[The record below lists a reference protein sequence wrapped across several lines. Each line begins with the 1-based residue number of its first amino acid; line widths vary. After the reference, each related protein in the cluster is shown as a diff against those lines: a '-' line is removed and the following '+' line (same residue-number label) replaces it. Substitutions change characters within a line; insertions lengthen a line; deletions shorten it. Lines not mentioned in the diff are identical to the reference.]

1 MSDLDDL
8 LEQEFPVADNYLYLN
23 HAGVS
28 PWPARTGAAVRQFA
42 AQNVDM
48 GARDYP
54 VWVEAEQALR
64 ASLARLINA
73 PSPDDIALLKNTSE
87 ALSFV
92 AHGYPWKNGDN
103 VVLSDEEFPSNRLVW
118 ESLATR
124 GVTVRLVSLR
134 DVADPETALLAAVD
148 GQTRMLSVSTVQ
160 YASGLRMDLRRG
172 FSREKL
178 IGAFREV
185 IEKNYPDLG
194 PISDDMATFE
204 AYFTRDAQ
212 AGDVILFTYLPG
224 QGLTTELNGEAKGTI
239 TNLKFVE
246 ALWSVWFGAEPA
258 SKDMRADLAGAA
270 R

>member
-1 MSDLDDL
+1 MRHRFALAATAAFL
-8 LEQEFPVADNYLYLN
+8 LA
-23 HAGVS
+23 AGQAAAVVES
-28 PWPARTGAAVRQFA
+28 KTGTEYPDTVTIPTDAGDQILAATGAALREKTMLK
-42 AQNVDM
+42 VDV
-48 GARDYP
+48 YTI
-54 VWVEAEQALR
+54 
-64 ASLARLINA
+64 AS
-73 PSPDDIALLKNTSE
+73 
-87 ALSFV
+87 
-92 AHGYPWKNGDN
+92 Y
-103 VVLSDEEFPSNRLVW
+103 
-118 ESLATR
+118 
-124 GVTVRLVSLR
+124 
-134 DVADPETALLAAVD
+134 VADGADLGGDRAAAILTLD
-148 GQTRMLSVSTVQ
+148 APKR
-160 YASGLRMDLRRG
+160 LRMDLRRG